1 MKEIT
6 VKIKGKEWEK
16 ALDDAFNKANKKVT
30 IAGFRK
36 GKAPKEIFIK
46 KYGIE
51 SLFMDAADSV
61 TDKAYH
67 KMLEEAKD
75 LEIIARPELNLKSL
89 NEKGVEFVFKLTL
102 KPEVKLGKYKE
113 LKVKKESTKVTKKE
127 VDETIE
133 TMRNRYAE
141 NVNKDGEVAEGD
153 TAIIDFE
160 GFKDGVAFPGGKG
173 ENYSLK
179 IGSNTFIPGF
189 EEQLIGMKK
198 GETKELNLKFP
209 EDYHAEDLKG
219 QPVVFKVTV
228 NEVKETVIPEID
240 KDFFADLGMEGITT
254 EEELRKEIKK
264 QIETSKEA
272 EAENKYIDELLK
284 AACKNM
290 KVEIPEVIIDEEINR
305 MIGQYSE
312 NLKMQGITLEQFYK
326 FTNSNEAALR
336 DQMKEEATNR
346 VNARFFLEE
355 LVKKEKIKVSEKEV
369 KDRAKELAERYQMK
383 EKEFLNT
390 FGGLDM
396 VRYDLE
402 MNQAIEKLK
411 ELNK

>member
-1 MKEIT
+1 
-6 VKIKGKEWEK
+6 
-16 ALDDAFNKANKKVT
+16 
-30 IAGFRK
+30 
-36 GKAPKEIFIK
+36 
-46 KYGIE
+46 
-51 SLFMDAADSV
+51 
-61 TDKAYH
+61 
-67 KMLEEAKD
+67 
-75 LEIIARPELNLKSL
+75 
-89 NEKGVEFVFKLTL
+89 
-102 KPEVKLGKYKE
+102 
-113 LKVKKESTKVTKKE
+113 
-127 VDETIE
+127 
-133 TMRNRYAE
+133 MRNRYAE